1 MRHGDANR
9 KFGREK
15 NARIALMRGLAAS
28 LLTHDRILTTEAK
41 AKELRPKVE
50 KLVTK
55 AKNPTLANR
64 RALLSS
70 LYNNE
75 IVVNRLIADIA
86 PRYSERPGGY
96 TRITKLVQRKGDGSP
111 MAVIEF
117 V

>member
-1 MRHGDANR
+1 MRHHVNVR

-15 NARIALMRGLAAS
+15 NGRVALLRGLAAS
-28 LLTHDRILTTEAK
+28 LIEHGRILTTEAK
-41 AKELRPKVE
+41 AKEIRPKVE
-50 KLVTK
+50 KMVTK

-64 RALLSS
+64 RVLLSG

-75 IVVNRLIADIA
+75 DVVAKLISDIA
-86 PRYSERPGGY
+86 PRYSERAGGY
-96 TRITKLVQRKGDGSP
+96 TRITKIVQRKSDGSP